1 MSVPLLLFK
10 QRSALLLVFQ
20 LRALLI
26 GTYTGHR
33 SQRLCPHRSQNMSS
47 YADESLIVSKEFVG
61 NTALERNVE
70 QLFLLPLFIHSFFPQ
85 IASFQFQ
92 GMCRLEIASALERIF
107 LYNSL
112 RHWFPSLGC
121 LFSTFQSSISFPC
134 SILHASEAVVTRR
147 GIFSI
152 RPNKVRTTPLLV
164 YQPADIAGLDFY
176 WLG

>member
-1 MSVPLLLFK
+1 MFSKFLLSIQLSNCKYLDMSVPLLLFK

-112 RHWFPSLGC
+112 RH
-121 LFSTFQSSISFPC
+121 
-134 SILHASEAVVTRR
+134 
-147 GIFSI
+147 
-152 RPNKVRTTPLLV
+152 
-164 YQPADIAGLDFY
+164 
-176 WLG
+176 